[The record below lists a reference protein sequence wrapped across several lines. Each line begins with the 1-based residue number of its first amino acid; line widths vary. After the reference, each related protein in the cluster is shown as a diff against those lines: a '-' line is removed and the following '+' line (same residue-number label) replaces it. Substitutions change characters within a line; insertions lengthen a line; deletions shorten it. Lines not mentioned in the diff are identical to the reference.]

1 MAFPVTL
8 NGRTYT
14 LADFAGT
21 NYVEGLPDAFEDFV
35 TQAGSLYSTTST
47 TSNTI
52 GTGSKTFTVEAS
64 KPYQVG
70 TPLRIADTAAPSTN
84 WIDGIVTAYSGT
96 TLTVNAV
103 AYAGSGTKTAW
114 SINIGGG
121 PIAYTGTLPVAQGG
135 TGATTA
141 ADARTN
147 LDTYSKAEADS
158 RFLNVSGEASD
169 VTMTGNVTIGDA
181 AGDTLTVNA
190 TADFNTGINVD
201 GTITSDGLT
210 VASNGAQILVQDV
223 NDIGSISFKMLNSS
237 GVGATFN
244 HASDTRLLS
253 LSVNDTLAM
262 TINNGNDISFYE
274 DTGTT
279 PKLFWDA
286 SAEALGI
293 GTSSPAWKLEID
305 NGADN
310 SLIQVVRGA
319 GNGYI
324 GLGMDGDTAVL
335 TAGTSAATEPRS
347 LVFRTANSA
356 GVESEA
362 MRIDSS
368 GNVGI
373 GTSSPA
379 AKLHTLTAFNFGL
392 GYNDYSGDGLLI
404 ECEALNASDGGYA
417 GGISFTDIQG
427 GGRHAGIA
435 PVQTGSD
442 NNQIG
447 LAFFSKASTSST
459 SDLAERMRID
469 SSGKLLV
476 GKTSDDNTSPGLV
489 VNGNGYTKIVR
500 QSATANVNTVLALN
514 RLTTDGSIADF
525 QKDGDGVGSIG
536 NIAGRFAIY
545 GTNNVGIAFDVNQL
559 IPTNGSGS
567 LADNVKDLGNIS
579 YRWDDI
585 YATNGTIQT
594 SDRNEKQD
602 IAELDEAEKRVA
614 IAAKGLI
621 RKYRWKDAVAEKG
634 DEARIHVGII
644 AQDLQDA
651 FAAEGLDAGRY
662 AMFISSTWWEKER
675 VIPAIEA
682 QDAVYETVTIPAVLD
697 DEGNE
702 IEPET
707 TEERLVSEAV
717 EGREEQ
723 TVIDT
728 FETAEEAPE
737 GATERTRLGVRYPEL
752 LAFII
757 GAL

>member
-21 NYVEGLPDAFEDFV
+21 SYVEGLPDAFEDFV

-47 TSNTI
+47 TSNAI

-147 LDTYSKAEADS
+147 LDVYSKSEADG
-158 RFLNVSGEASD
+158 RYLNISGDTADISFGANMTFGDNNKAIFGAGSDLQIYHDGSNSVIKDNGTGNLLIQGATDIVLEDTSGANYFRGVSGSYVRLYHNNSTKLETTSTGID
-169 VTMTGNVTIGDA
+169 VTGTVTA
-181 AGDTLTVNA
+181 
-190 TADFNTGINVD
+190 
-201 GTITSDGLT
+201 DGLT
-210 VASNGAQILVQDV
+210 VESSTGAIAKIGRSDTAIALNDVLGQLDFTTDDASTTEPIRGQVKV
-223 NDIGSISFKMLNSS
+223 ISDGTSGNSS
-237 GVGATFN
+237 LYISTAS
-244 HASDTRLLS
+244 SDTLS
-253 LSVNDTLAM
+253 NRIKVSFD
-262 TINNGNDISFYE
+262 GDISFYE

-279 PKLFWDA
+279 PKMVWK
-286 SAEALGI
+286 SADERLGI
-293 GTSSPAWKLEID
+293 GTSSPSAPLHIQNGSSGGSANAAADELIIESSGSGGLTISTPSTGVGTIAFGDESVTIQGRIEFDHTD
-305 NGADN
+305 NAMAFYTSN
-310 SLIQVVRGA
+310 S
-319 GNGYI
+319 
-324 GLGMDGDTAVL
+324 
-335 TAGTSAATEPRS
+335 TER
-347 LVFRTANSA
+347 L
-356 GVESEA
+356 
-362 MRIDSS
+362 RIDAS
-368 GNVGI
+368 GN
-373 GTSSPA
+373 
-379 AKLHTLTAFNFGL
+379 
-392 GYNDYSGDGLLI
+392 
-404 ECEALNASDGGYA
+404 
-417 GGISFTDIQG
+417 
-427 GGRHAGIA
+427 
-435 PVQTGSD
+435 
-442 NNQIG
+442 
-447 LAFFSKASTSST
+447 
-459 SDLAERMRID
+459 
-469 SSGKLLV
+469 LLV
-476 GKTSDDNTSPGLV
+476 GKTSSDFGA
-489 VNGNGYTKIVR
+489 TKGIEMYQTATDSVLFATRSSNPAIV
-500 QSATANVNTVLALN
+500 AN
-514 RLTTDGSIADF
+514 RLTDDGPIVQLS
-525 QKDGDGVGSIG
+525 KDGTTVGSIG
-536 NIAGRFAIY
+536 NSHSSGHIGIFSPSSGIGCYSSGIYPINGAGSA
-545 GTNNVGIAFDVNQL
+545 
-559 IPTNGSGS
+559 S
-567 LADNVKDLGNIS
+567 DNSKDLGS
-579 YRWDDI
+579 LSVRWDDV

-594 SDRNEKQD
+594 SDANEKQD

-614 IAAKGLI
+614 VAAKGLI

-634 DEARIHVGII
+634 DDARIHVGII
-644 AQDLQDA
+644 AQDLQAA

-682 QDAVYETVTIPAVLD
+682 QDAVYEDVVIPAVLD

-707 TEERLVSEAV
+707 TETRLVSEAIK
-717 EGREEQ
+717 GQEER
-723 TVIDT
+723 TVIDH